1 MAHLPGSALHDFG
14 SRPACF
20 RATSY
25 IDYTVFVVSGGLM
38 NLRETLKR
46 DAVKALQVLDP
57 LEVEPNASVGVA
69 IEAMRGASVG
79 CTVVTEHRQPIGVF
93 TERDVLLKVLGG
105 GLPLTTPITEVMTN
119 QPKVIK
125 DGWSV
130 ATVIRTMHEGGFR
143 HLPVVDASGCLQG
156 VVSVKRVVEYLVDHF
171 PSTVFNLPPDPS
183 LGQAVRE
190 GA

>member
-1 MAHLPGSALHDFG
+1 MDL
-14 SRPACF
+14 RE
-20 RATSY
+20 
-25 IDYTVFVVSGGLM
+25 
-38 NLRETLKR
+38 NLRR
-46 DAVKALQVLDP
+46 DAVRALQVLDP
-57 LEVEPNASVGVA
+57 VVVAPTESVGAA
-69 IEAMRGASVG
+69 IEAMRSASVG
-79 CTVVTEHRQPIGVF
+79 CTVVTEHGIPIGVF

-105 GLPLTTPITEVMTN
+105 GLPLSTPISEVMTSR
-119 QPKVIK
+119 PKLIK
-125 DGWSV
+125 ERHSV

-183 LGQAVRE
+183 VGQTLRE